1 MAAALVCISAAARLS
16 VKEPCSDGMVL
27 QQQSSALVWGHSS
40 PGAKISVKASWDG
53 ISVKVTADSTG
64 TWRARVQTPEASYN
78 PWTIEVRGEGER
90 MLIRD
95 VLVGEVW
102 LASGQSNM
110 EMPRNGF
117 WGCPVEGADEAI
129 ATSGR
134 LSGKLRMYTVKVTE
148 SEEILCDVAEGSGWQ
163 DPLPENVRWMS
174 ATAFFF
180 ARRLQEVLDV
190 PVGILSFAR
199 GGSRVESWLPK
210 SMLEAYGD
218 EDLSP
223 EAIAA
228 MQWGKPYMM
237 YHGMQH
243 PVQGYTA
250 KGFIWYQGC
259 SNVGYHENFVQRM
272 SDMVA
277 LWRKDWGDDDNSM
290 PFYQVEIAP
299 YDYSG
304 GISTAG
310 ETSSAGGASSVGVAC
325 LLRAAQRQS
334 AKLIPNSAIVTTDD
348 LVKAWEYDNIHPCTK
363 EPVGNRLAALALNR
377 DYGITGISINYPEA
391 QRAVMQQDSLV
402 KVIMSGAPNG
412 YDRTH
417 MIEGLEVVDAA
428 GKVHRITDITHDWQ
442 GNFLVDVKAI
452 TDPREV
458 RYCWGDF
465 IPGNLHN
472 VEANPAAPF
481 CCPIEY

>member
-1 MAAALVCISAAARLS
+1 MHTMKRLLISLAAALICVSAAARLS

-27 QQQSSALVWGHSS
+27 QQQTSALVWGHSS
-40 PGAKISVKASWDG
+40 PGAKISVKASWDNKT
-53 ISVKVTADSTG
+53 VRATADSSG
-64 TWRARVQTPEASYN
+64 TWRARLQTPEASYT
-78 PWTIEVRGEGER
+78 PWTIEVKGEGER

-110 EMPRNGF
+110 EMPMHGYSSST
-117 WGCPVEGADEAI
+117 VEGAADAI
-129 ATSGR
+129 A
-134 LSGKLRMYTVKVTE
+134 LSVKLVGKMRMFTVKVTE
-148 SEEILCDVAEGSGWQ
+148 SEEILDDVANGTGWK
-163 DPLPENVRWMS
+163 DPLPENTRWMS

-190 PVGILSFAR
+190 PVGILSFPR
-199 GGSRVESWLPK
+199 GGARVESWLPK
-210 SMLEAYGD
+210 TVLEAYGD

-223 EAIAA
+223 ETVAA
-228 MQWGKPYMM
+228 RQWGKPYMM

-243 PVQGYTA
+243 PIQGYTA

-259 SNVGYHENFVQRM
+259 SNVGLHDTFVQRM

-277 LWRKDWGDDDNSM
+277 LWRKDWGDEDNSM
-290 PFYQVEIAP
+290 PFYQVEITP
-299 YDYSG
+299 YDYANEPGQG
-304 GISTAG
+304 GQ
-310 ETSSAGGASSVGVAC
+310 AC
-325 LLRAAQRQS
+325 LLRAAQLES
-334 AKLIPNSAIVTTDD
+334 SKVIPNSAIVITDD
-348 LVKAWEYDNIHPCTK
+348 LVKPWEYDNIHPSMK

-377 DYGITGISINYPEA
+377 DYGFPGIRINYPEA
-391 QRAVMQQDSLV
+391 LGAKMQADGLV
-402 KVIMSGAPNG
+402 KVSVSGARNG
-412 YDRTH
+412 FDRTH

-428 GKVHRITDITHDWQ
+428 GSVHKISDIIYDWN
-442 GNFLVDVKAI
+442 GNILVDVRTI

-465 IPGNLHN
+465 VPGNLHN
-472 VEANPAAPF
+472 IEANPVAPF

>member
-1 MAAALVCISAAARLS
+1 MKRLLISLAAALICVSAAARLS

-27 QQQSSALVWGHSS
+27 QQQTSALVWGHSS
-40 PGAKISVKASWDG
+40 PGAKISVKASWDNKT
-53 ISVKVTADSTG
+53 VRATADSSG
-64 TWRARVQTPEASYN
+64 TWRARLQTPEASYT
-78 PWTIEVRGEGER
+78 PWTIEVKGEGER

-110 EMPRNGF
+110 EMPMHGYSSST
-117 WGCPVEGADEAI
+117 VEGAADAI
-129 ATSGR
+129 A
-134 LSGKLRMYTVKVTE
+134 LSVKLVGKMRMFTVKVTE
-148 SEEILCDVAEGSGWQ
+148 SEEILDDVANGTGWK
-163 DPLPENVRWMS
+163 DPLPENTRWMS

-190 PVGILSFAR
+190 PVGILSFPR
-199 GGSRVESWLPK
+199 GGARVESWLPK
-210 SMLEAYGD
+210 TVLEAYGD

-223 EAIAA
+223 ETVAA
-228 MQWGKPYMM
+228 RQWGKPYMM

-243 PVQGYTA
+243 PIQGYTA

-259 SNVGYHENFVQRM
+259 SNVGLHDTFVQRM

-277 LWRKDWGDDDNSM
+277 LWRKDWGDEDNSM
-290 PFYQVEIAP
+290 PFYQVEITP
-299 YDYSG
+299 YDYANEPGQG
-304 GISTAG
+304 GQ
-310 ETSSAGGASSVGVAC
+310 AC
-325 LLRAAQRQS
+325 LLRAAQLES
-334 AKLIPNSAIVTTDD
+334 TKVIPNSAIVITDD
-348 LVKAWEYDNIHPCTK
+348 LVKPWEYDNIHPSMK

-377 DYGITGISINYPEA
+377 DYGFPGIRINYPEA
-391 QRAVMQQDSLV
+391 LGAKMQADGLV
-402 KVIMSGAPNG
+402 KVSVSGARNG
-412 YDRTH
+412 FDRTH

-428 GKVHRITDITHDWQ
+428 GSVHKISDIIYDWN
-442 GNFLVDVKAI
+442 GNILVDVRTI

-465 IPGNLHN
+465 VPGNLHN
-472 VEANPAAPF
+472 IEANPVAPF

>member
-1 MAAALVCISAAARLS
+1 MKRLLISLAAALICVSAAARLS

-27 QQQSSALVWGHSS
+27 QQQTSALVWGHCS
-40 PGAKISVKASWDG
+40 PGAKISVKASWDNKT
-53 ISVKVTADSTG
+53 VRATADSSG
-64 TWRARVQTPEASYN
+64 TWRARLQTPEASYT
-78 PWTIEVRGEGER
+78 PWTIEVKGEGER

-110 EMPRNGF
+110 EMPMHGYSSST
-117 WGCPVEGADEAI
+117 VEGAADAI
-129 ATSGR
+129 A
-134 LSGKLRMYTVKVTE
+134 LSVKLVGKMRMFTVKVTE
-148 SEEILCDVAEGSGWQ
+148 SEEILNDVANGTGWK
-163 DPLPENVRWMS
+163 DPLPENTRWMS

-190 PVGILSFAR
+190 PVGILSFPR
-199 GGSRVESWLPK
+199 GGARVESWLPK
-210 SMLEAYGD
+210 TVLEAYGD

-223 EAIAA
+223 ETVAA
-228 MQWGKPYMM
+228 RQWGKPYMM

-243 PVQGYTA
+243 PIQGYTA

-259 SNVGYHENFVQRM
+259 SNVGLHDTFVQRM

-277 LWRKDWGDDDNSM
+277 LWRKDWGDEDNSM
-290 PFYQVEIAP
+290 PFYQVEITP
-299 YDYSG
+299 YDYANEPGQG
-304 GISTAG
+304 GQ
-310 ETSSAGGASSVGVAC
+310 AC
-325 LLRAAQRQS
+325 LLRAAQLES
-334 AKLIPNSAIVTTDD
+334 TKVIPNSAIVITDD
-348 LVKAWEYDNIHPCTK
+348 LVKPWEYDNIHPSMK

-377 DYGITGISINYPEA
+377 DYGFPGIRINYPEA
-391 QRAVMQQDSLV
+391 LGAKMQADGLV
-402 KVIMSGAPNG
+402 KVSVSGARNG
-412 YDRTH
+412 FDRTH

-428 GKVHRITDITHDWQ
+428 GSVHKISDIIYDWN
-442 GNFLVDVKAI
+442 GNILVDVRTI

-465 IPGNLHN
+465 VPGNLHN
-472 VEANPAAPF
+472 IEANPVAPF

>member
-1 MAAALVCISAAARLS
+1 MKRLLISLAAALICVSAAARLS

-27 QQQSSALVWGHSS
+27 QQQTSALVWGHSS
-40 PGAKISVKASWDG
+40 PGAKISVKASWDNKT
-53 ISVKVTADSTG
+53 VRATADSSG
-64 TWRARVQTPEASYN
+64 TWRARLQTPEASYT
-78 PWTIEVRGEGER
+78 PWTIEVKGEGER

-110 EMPRNGF
+110 EMPMHGYSSST
-117 WGCPVEGADEAI
+117 VEGAADAI
-129 ATSGR
+129 A
-134 LSGKLRMYTVKVTE
+134 LSVKLVGKMRMFTVKVTE
-148 SEEILCDVAEGSGWQ
+148 SEEILDDVAKGTGWQ
-163 DPLPENVRWMS
+163 DPLPENTRWMS

-190 PVGILSFAR
+190 PVGIISFAR
-199 GGSRVESWLPK
+199 GGARVESWLPK
-210 SMLEAYGD
+210 TVLEAYGD

-223 EAIAA
+223 ETVAA
-228 MQWGKPYMM
+228 RQWGKPYMM

-243 PVQGYTA
+243 PIQGYTA

-259 SNVGYHENFVQRM
+259 SNVGLHDTFVQRM

-277 LWRKDWGDDDNSM
+277 LWRKDWGDEDNSM
-290 PFYQVEIAP
+290 PFYQVEITP
-299 YDYSG
+299 YDYANEPGQG
-304 GISTAG
+304 GQ
-310 ETSSAGGASSVGVAC
+310 AC
-325 LLRAAQRQS
+325 LLRAAQLES
-334 AKLIPNSAIVTTDD
+334 TKVIPNSAIVITDD
-348 LVKAWEYDNIHPCTK
+348 LVKPWEYDNIHPSMK

-377 DYGITGISINYPEA
+377 DYGFPGIRINYPEA
-391 QRAVMQQDSLV
+391 LGAKMQADGLV
-402 KVIMSGAPNG
+402 KVSVSGARNG
-412 YDRTH
+412 FDRTH

-428 GKVHRITDITHDWQ
+428 GSVHKISDIIYDWN
-442 GNFLVDVKAI
+442 GNILVDVRTI

-465 IPGNLHN
+465 VPGNLHN
-472 VEANPAAPF
+472 IEANPVAPF

>member
-1 MAAALVCISAAARLS
+1 MKRLLISLAAALICVSAAARLS

-27 QQQSSALVWGHSS
+27 QQQTSALVWGHSS
-40 PGAKISVKASWDG
+40 PGAKISVKASWDNKT
-53 ISVKVTADSTG
+53 VRATADSSG
-64 TWRARVQTPEASYN
+64 TWRARLQTPEASYT
-78 PWTIEVRGEGER
+78 PWTIEVKGEGER

-110 EMPRNGF
+110 EMPMHGYSSST
-117 WGCPVEGADEAI
+117 VEGAADAI
-129 ATSGR
+129 A
-134 LSGKLRMYTVKVTE
+134 LSVKLVGKMRMFTVKVTE
-148 SEEILCDVAEGSGWQ
+148 SEEILDDVANGTGWK
-163 DPLPENVRWMS
+163 DPLPENTRWMS

-190 PVGILSFAR
+190 PVGIISFAR
-199 GGSRVESWLPK
+199 GGARVESWLPK
-210 SMLEAYGD
+210 TVLEAYGD

-223 EAIAA
+223 ETVAA
-228 MQWGKPYMM
+228 RQWGKPYMM

-243 PVQGYTA
+243 PIQGYTA

-259 SNVGYHENFVQRM
+259 SNVGLHDTFVQRM

-277 LWRKDWGDDDNSM
+277 LWRKDWGDEDNAM
-290 PFYQVEIAP
+290 PFYQVEITP
-299 YDYSG
+299 YDYSREQGQG
-304 GISTAG
+304 GL
-310 ETSSAGGASSVGVAC
+310 AC
-325 LLRAAQRQS
+325 LLRAAQLES
-334 AKLIPNSAIVTTDD
+334 TKVIPNSAIVITDD
-348 LVKAWEYDNIHPCTK
+348 LVKPWEYDNIHPSMK

-377 DYGITGISINYPEA
+377 DYGFPGIRINYPEA
-391 QRAVMQQDSLV
+391 LGAKMQADGLV
-402 KVIMSGAPNG
+402 KVSVSGARNG
-412 YDRTH
+412 FDRTH

-428 GKVHRITDITHDWQ
+428 GSVHKISDIIYDWN
-442 GNFLVDVKAI
+442 GNILVDVRTI

-465 IPGNLHN
+465 VPGNLHN
-472 VEANPAAPF
+472 IEANPVAPF

>member
-1 MAAALVCISAAARLS
+1 MKRLLISLAAALICVSAAARLS

-27 QQQSSALVWGHSS
+27 QQQTSALVWGHSS
-40 PGAKISVKASWDG
+40 PGAAISVKASWDRK
-53 ISVKVTADSTG
+53 SVKVTADAGG
-64 TWRARVQTPEASYN
+64 TWRARLQTPEASYT
-78 PWTIEVRGEGER
+78 PWTIEVKGEGER

-110 EMPRNGF
+110 EMPMHGYSSST
-117 WGCPVEGADEAI
+117 VEGAADAI
-129 ATSGR
+129 A
-134 LSGKLRMYTVKVTE
+134 LSVKLVGKMRMFTVKVTE
-148 SEEILCDVAEGSGWQ
+148 SEEILDDVANGTGWK
-163 DPLPENVRWMS
+163 DPLPENTRWMS

-190 PVGILSFAR
+190 PVGIISFAR
-199 GGSRVESWLPK
+199 GGARVESWLPK
-210 SMLEAYGD
+210 TVLEAYGD

-223 EAIAA
+223 ETVAA
-228 MQWGKPYMM
+228 RQWGKPYMM

-243 PVQGYTA
+243 PIQGYTA

-259 SNVGYHENFVQRM
+259 SNVGLHDTFVQRM

-277 LWRKDWGDDDNSM
+277 LWRKDWGDEDNSM
-290 PFYQVEIAP
+290 PFYQVEITP
-299 YDYSG
+299 YDYANEPGQG
-304 GISTAG
+304 GQ
-310 ETSSAGGASSVGVAC
+310 AC
-325 LLRAAQRQS
+325 LLRAAQLES
-334 AKLIPNSAIVTTDD
+334 SKVIPNSAIVITDD
-348 LVKAWEYDNIHPCTK
+348 LVKPWEYDNIHPSMK

-377 DYGITGISINYPEA
+377 DYGFPGIRINYPEA
-391 QRAVMQQDSLV
+391 LGAKMQADGLV
-402 KVIMSGAPNG
+402 KVSVSGARNG
-412 YDRTH
+412 FDRTH

-428 GKVHRITDITHDWQ
+428 GSVHKISDIIYDWN
-442 GNFLVDVKAI
+442 GNILVDVRTI

-465 IPGNLHN
+465 VPGNLHN
-472 VEANPAAPF
+472 IEANPVAPF

>member
-1 MAAALVCISAAARLS
+1 MKRLLISLAAALICVSAAARLS

-27 QQQSSALVWGHSS
+27 QQQTSALVWGHSS
-40 PGAKISVKASWDG
+40 PGAKISVKASWDNKT
-53 ISVKVTADSTG
+53 VRATADSSG
-64 TWRARVQTPEASYN
+64 TWRARLQTPEASYT
-78 PWTIEVRGEGER
+78 PWTIEVKGEGER

-110 EMPRNGF
+110 EMPMHGYSSST
-117 WGCPVEGADEAI
+117 VEGAADAI
-129 ATSGR
+129 A
-134 LSGKLRMYTVKVTE
+134 LSVKLVGKMRMFTVKVTE
-148 SEEILCDVAEGSGWQ
+148 SEEILDDVANGTGWK
-163 DPLPENVRWMS
+163 DPLPENTRWMS

-190 PVGILSFAR
+190 PVGILSFPR
-199 GGSRVESWLPK
+199 GGARVESWLPK
-210 SMLEAYGD
+210 TVLEAYGD

-223 EAIAA
+223 ETVAA
-228 MQWGKPYMM
+228 RQWGKPYMM

-243 PVQGYTA
+243 PIQGYTA

-259 SNVGYHENFVQRM
+259 SNVGLHDTFVQRM

-277 LWRKDWGDDDNSM
+277 LWRKDWGDEDNSM
-290 PFYQVEIAP
+290 PFYQVEITP
-299 YDYSG
+299 YDYANEPGQG
-304 GISTAG
+304 GQ
-310 ETSSAGGASSVGVAC
+310 AC
-325 LLRAAQRQS
+325 LLRAAQLES
-334 AKLIPNSAIVTTDD
+334 SKVIPNSAIVITDD
-348 LVKAWEYDNIHPCTK
+348 LVKPWEYDNIHPSMK

-377 DYGITGISINYPEA
+377 DYGFPGIRINYPEA
-391 QRAVMQQDSLV
+391 LGAKMQADGLV
-402 KVIMSGAPNG
+402 KVSVSGARNG
-412 YDRTH
+412 FDRTH

-428 GKVHRITDITHDWQ
+428 GSVHKISDIIYDWN
-442 GNFLVDVKAI
+442 GNILVDVRTI

-465 IPGNLHN
+465 VPGNLHN
-472 VEANPAAPF
+472 IEANPVAPF

>member
-1 MAAALVCISAAARLS
+1 MKRLLISLAAALICVSAAARLS

-27 QQQSSALVWGHSS
+27 QQQTSALVWGHSS
-40 PGAKISVKASWDG
+40 PGAKISVKASWDNKT
-53 ISVKVTADSTG
+53 VRATADSSG
-64 TWRARVQTPEASYN
+64 TWRARLQTPEASYT
-78 PWTIEVRGEGER
+78 PWTIEVKGEGER

-110 EMPRNGF
+110 EMPMHGYSSST
-117 WGCPVEGADEAI
+117 VEGAADAI
-129 ATSGR
+129 A
-134 LSGKLRMYTVKVTE
+134 LSVKLVGKMRMFTVKVTE
-148 SEEILCDVAEGSGWQ
+148 SEEILDDVANGTGWK
-163 DPLPENVRWMS
+163 DPLPENTRWMS

-190 PVGILSFAR
+190 PVGILSFPR
-199 GGSRVESWLPK
+199 GGARVESWLPK
-210 SMLEAYGD
+210 TVLEAYGD

-223 EAIAA
+223 ETVAA
-228 MQWGKPYMM
+228 RQWGKPYMM

-243 PVQGYTA
+243 PIQGYTA

-259 SNVGYHENFVQRM
+259 SNVGLHDTFVQRM

-277 LWRKDWGDDDNSM
+277 LWRKDWGDEDNAM
-290 PFYQVEIAP
+290 PFYQVEITP
-299 YDYSG
+299 YDYSREQGQG
-304 GISTAG
+304 GL
-310 ETSSAGGASSVGVAC
+310 AC
-325 LLRAAQRQS
+325 LLRAAQLES
-334 AKLIPNSAIVTTDD
+334 TKVIPNSAIVITDD
-348 LVKAWEYDNIHPCTK
+348 LVKPWEYDNIHPSMK

-377 DYGITGISINYPEA
+377 DYGFPGIRINYPEA
-391 QRAVMQQDSLV
+391 LGAKMQADGLV
-402 KVIMSGAPNG
+402 KVSVSGARNG
-412 YDRTH
+412 FDRTH

-428 GKVHRITDITHDWQ
+428 GSVHKISDIIYDWN
-442 GNFLVDVKAI
+442 GNILVDVRTI

-465 IPGNLHN
+465 VPGNLHN
-472 VEANPAAPF
+472 IEANPVAPF

>member
-1 MAAALVCISAAARLS
+1 MKRLLISLAAALICVSAAARLS

-27 QQQSSALVWGHSS
+27 QQQTSALVWGHSS
-40 PGAKISVKASWDG
+40 PGAKISVKASWDNKT
-53 ISVKVTADSTG
+53 VRATADSSG
-64 TWRARVQTPEASYN
+64 TWRARLQTPEASYT
-78 PWTIEVRGEGER
+78 PWTIEVKGEGER

-110 EMPRNGF
+110 EMPMHGYSSST
-117 WGCPVEGADEAI
+117 VEGAADAI
-129 ATSGR
+129 A
-134 LSGKLRMYTVKVTE
+134 LSVKLVGKMRMFTVKVTE
-148 SEEILCDVAEGSGWQ
+148 SEEILDDVANGTGWK
-163 DPLPENVRWMS
+163 DPLPENTRWMS

-190 PVGILSFAR
+190 PVGIISFAR
-199 GGSRVESWLPK
+199 GGARVESWLPK
-210 SMLEAYGD
+210 TVLEAYGD

-223 EAIAA
+223 ETVAA
-228 MQWGKPYMM
+228 RQWGKPYMM

-243 PVQGYTA
+243 PIQGYTA

-259 SNVGYHENFVQRM
+259 SNVGLHDTFVQRM

-277 LWRKDWGDDDNSM
+277 LWRKDWGDEDNSM
-290 PFYQVEIAP
+290 PFYQVEITP
-299 YDYSG
+299 YDYANEPGQG
-304 GISTAG
+304 GQ
-310 ETSSAGGASSVGVAC
+310 AC
-325 LLRAAQRQS
+325 LLRAAQLES
-334 AKLIPNSAIVTTDD
+334 TKVIPNSAIVITDD
-348 LVKAWEYDNIHPCTK
+348 LVKPWEYDNIHPSMK

-377 DYGITGISINYPEA
+377 DYGFPGIRINYPEA
-391 QRAVMQQDSLV
+391 LGAKMQADGLV
-402 KVIMSGAPNG
+402 KVSVSGARNG
-412 YDRTH
+412 FDRTH

-428 GKVHRITDITHDWQ
+428 GSVHKISDIIYDWN
-442 GNFLVDVKAI
+442 GNILVDVRTI

-465 IPGNLHN
+465 VPGNLHN
-472 VEANPAAPF
+472 IEANPVAPF

>member
-1 MAAALVCISAAARLS
+1 MHTMKRLLISLAAALICVSAAARLS

-27 QQQSSALVWGHSS
+27 QQQTSALVWGHSS
-40 PGAKISVKASWDG
+40 PGAKISVKASWDNKT
-53 ISVKVTADSTG
+53 VRATADSSG
-64 TWRARVQTPEASYN
+64 TWRARLQTPEASYT
-78 PWTIEVRGEGER
+78 PWTIEVKGEGER

-110 EMPRNGF
+110 EMPMHGYSSST
-117 WGCPVEGADEAI
+117 VEGAADAI
-129 ATSGR
+129 A
-134 LSGKLRMYTVKVTE
+134 LSVKLVGKMRMFTVKVTE
-148 SEEILCDVAEGSGWQ
+148 SEEILDDVANGTGWK
-163 DPLPENVRWMS
+163 DPLPENTRWMS

-190 PVGILSFAR
+190 PVGILSFPR
-199 GGSRVESWLPK
+199 GGARVESWLPK
-210 SMLEAYGD
+210 TVLEAYGD

-223 EAIAA
+223 ETVAA
-228 MQWGKPYMM
+228 RQWGKPYMM

-243 PVQGYTA
+243 PIQGYTA

-259 SNVGYHENFVQRM
+259 SNVGLHDTFVQRM

-277 LWRKDWGDDDNSM
+277 LWRKDWGDEDNAM
-290 PFYQVEIAP
+290 PFYQVEITP
-299 YDYSG
+299 YDYSREQGQG
-304 GISTAG
+304 GL
-310 ETSSAGGASSVGVAC
+310 AC
-325 LLRAAQRQS
+325 LLRAAQLES
-334 AKLIPNSAIVTTDD
+334 TKVIPNSAIVITDD
-348 LVKAWEYDNIHPCTK
+348 LVKPWEYDNIHPSMK

-377 DYGITGISINYPEA
+377 DYGFPGIRINYPEA
-391 QRAVMQQDSLV
+391 LGAKMQADGLV
-402 KVIMSGAPNG
+402 KVSMSGACNG
-412 YDRTH
+412 FDRCH

-428 GKVHRITDITHDWQ
+428 GSVHKISDIIYDWN
-442 GNFLVDVKAI
+442 GNILVDVRTI

-465 IPGNLHN
+465 VPGNLHN
-472 VEANPAAPF
+472 IEANPVAPF

>member
-1 MAAALVCISAAARLS
+1 MKRLLISLAAALICVSAAARLS

-27 QQQSSALVWGHSS
+27 QQQTSALVWGHSS
-40 PGAKISVKASWDG
+40 PGAAISVKASWDRK
-53 ISVKVTADSTG
+53 SVKVTADAGG
-64 TWRARVQTPEASYN
+64 TWRARLQTPEASYT
-78 PWTIEVRGEGER
+78 PWTIEVKGEGER

-110 EMPRNGF
+110 EMPMHGYSSST
-117 WGCPVEGADEAI
+117 VEGAADAI
-129 ATSGR
+129 A
-134 LSGKLRMYTVKVTE
+134 LSVKLVGKMRMFTVKVTE
-148 SEEILCDVAEGSGWQ
+148 SEEILDDVANGTGWK
-163 DPLPENVRWMS
+163 DPLPENTRWMS

-190 PVGILSFAR
+190 PVGIISFAR
-199 GGSRVESWLPK
+199 GGARVESWLPK
-210 SMLEAYGD
+210 TVLEAYGD

-223 EAIAA
+223 ETVAA
-228 MQWGKPYMM
+228 RQWGKPYMM

-243 PVQGYTA
+243 PIQGYTA

-259 SNVGYHENFVQRM
+259 SNVGLHDTFVQRM

-277 LWRKDWGDDDNSM
+277 LWRSDWGDEDNAM
-290 PFYQVEIAP
+290 PFYQVEITP
-299 YDYSG
+299 YDYANEPGQG
-304 GISTAG
+304 GQ
-310 ETSSAGGASSVGVAC
+310 AC
-325 LLRAAQRQS
+325 LLRAAQLES
-334 AKLIPNSAIVTTDD
+334 TKVIPNSAIVITDD
-348 LVKAWEYDNIHPCTK
+348 LVKPWEYDNIHPSMK

-377 DYGITGISINYPEA
+377 DYGFPGIRINYPEA
-391 QRAVMQQDSLV
+391 LGAKMQADGLV
-402 KVIMSGAPNG
+402 KVSVSGARNG
-412 YDRTH
+412 FDRTH

-428 GKVHRITDITHDWQ
+428 GSVHKISDIIYDWN
-442 GNFLVDVKAI
+442 GNILVDVRTI

-465 IPGNLHN
+465 VPGNLHN
-472 VEANPAAPF
+472 IEANPVAPF

>member
-1 MAAALVCISAAARLS
+1 MKRLLISLAAALICVSAAARLS

-27 QQQSSALVWGHSS
+27 QQQTSALVWGHSS
-40 PGAKISVKASWDG
+40 PGAKISVKASWDNKT
-53 ISVKVTADSTG
+53 VRATADSSG
-64 TWRARVQTPEASYN
+64 TWRARLQTPEASYT
-78 PWTIEVRGEGER
+78 PWTIEVKGEGER

-110 EMPRNGF
+110 EMPMHGYSSST
-117 WGCPVEGADEAI
+117 VEGAADAI
-129 ATSGR
+129 A
-134 LSGKLRMYTVKVTE
+134 LSVKLVGKMRMFTVKVTE
-148 SEEILCDVAEGSGWQ
+148 SEEILDDVAKGTGWQ
-163 DPLPENVRWMS
+163 DPLPENTRWMS

-190 PVGILSFAR
+190 PVGILSFPR
-199 GGSRVESWLPK
+199 GGARVESWLPK
-210 SMLEAYGD
+210 TVLEAYGD

-223 EAIAA
+223 ETVAA
-228 MQWGKPYMM
+228 RQWGKPYMM

-243 PVQGYTA
+243 PIQGYTA

-259 SNVGYHENFVQRM
+259 SNVGLHDTFVQRM

-277 LWRKDWGDDDNSM
+277 LWRKDWGDEDNAM
-290 PFYQVEIAP
+290 PFYQVEITP
-299 YDYSG
+299 YDYSREQGQG
-304 GISTAG
+304 GL
-310 ETSSAGGASSVGVAC
+310 AC
-325 LLRAAQRQS
+325 LLRAAQLES
-334 AKLIPNSAIVTTDD
+334 TKVIPNSAIVITDD
-348 LVKAWEYDNIHPCTK
+348 LVKPWEYDNIHPSMK

-377 DYGITGISINYPEA
+377 DYGFPGIRINYPEA
-391 QRAVMQQDSLV
+391 LGAKMQADGLV
-402 KVIMSGAPNG
+402 KVSVSGARNG
-412 YDRTH
+412 FDRTH

-428 GKVHRITDITHDWQ
+428 GSVHKISDIIYDWN
-442 GNFLVDVKAI
+442 GNILVDVRTI

-465 IPGNLHN
+465 VPGNLHN
-472 VEANPAAPF
+472 IEANPVAPF

>member
-1 MAAALVCISAAARLS
+1 MKRLLISLAAALICVSAAARLS

-27 QQQSSALVWGHSS
+27 QQQTSALVWGHCS
-40 PGAKISVKASWDG
+40 PGAKISVKASWDNKT
-53 ISVKVTADSTG
+53 VRATADSSG
-64 TWRARVQTPEASYN
+64 TWRARLQTPEASYT
-78 PWTIEVRGEGER
+78 PWTIEVKGEGER

-110 EMPRNGF
+110 EMPMHGYSSST
-117 WGCPVEGADEAI
+117 VEGAADAI
-129 ATSGR
+129 A
-134 LSGKLRMYTVKVTE
+134 LSVKLVGKMRMFTVKVTE
-148 SEEILCDVAEGSGWQ
+148 SEEILNDVANGTGWK
-163 DPLPENVRWMS
+163 DPLPENTRWMS

-190 PVGILSFAR
+190 PVGILSFPR
-199 GGSRVESWLPK
+199 GGARVESWLPK
-210 SMLEAYGD
+210 TVLEAYGD

-223 EAIAA
+223 ETVAA
-228 MQWGKPYMM
+228 RQWGKPYMM

-243 PVQGYTA
+243 PIQGYTA

-259 SNVGYHENFVQRM
+259 SNVGLHDTFVQRM

-277 LWRKDWGDDDNSM
+277 LWRKDWGDEDNSM
-290 PFYQVEIAP
+290 PFYQVEITP
-299 YDYSG
+299 YDYANEPGQG
-304 GISTAG
+304 GQ
-310 ETSSAGGASSVGVAC
+310 AC
-325 LLRAAQRQS
+325 LLRAAQLES
-334 AKLIPNSAIVTTDD
+334 SKVIPNSAIVITDD
-348 LVKAWEYDNIHPCTK
+348 LVKPWEYDNIHPSMK

-377 DYGITGISINYPEA
+377 DYGFPGIRINYPEA
-391 QRAVMQQDSLV
+391 LGAKMQADGLV
-402 KVIMSGAPNG
+402 KVSVSGARNG
-412 YDRTH
+412 FDRTH

-428 GKVHRITDITHDWQ
+428 GSVHKISDIIYDWN
-442 GNFLVDVKAI
+442 GNILVDVRTI

-465 IPGNLHN
+465 VPGNLHN
-472 VEANPAAPF
+472 IEANPVAPF

>member
-1 MAAALVCISAAARLS
+1 MKRLLFSLAAALICISAAARLS

-27 QQQSSALVWGHSS
+27 QQQTSALVWGHSS
-40 PGAKISVKASWDG
+40 PGAKISVKASWDNKT
-53 ISVKVTADSTG
+53 VRATADSSG
-64 TWRARVQTPEASYN
+64 TWRARLQTPEASYT
-78 PWTIEVRGEGER
+78 PWTIEVKGEGER

-110 EMPRNGF
+110 EMPMHGYSSST
-117 WGCPVEGADEAI
+117 VEGAADAI
-129 ATSGR
+129 A
-134 LSGKLRMYTVKVTE
+134 LSVKLVGKMRMFTVKVTE
-148 SEEILCDVAEGSGWQ
+148 SEEILDDVAKGTGWQ
-163 DPLPENVRWMS
+163 DPLPENTRWMS

-190 PVGILSFAR
+190 PVGILSFPR
-199 GGSRVESWLPK
+199 GGARVESWLPK
-210 SMLEAYGD
+210 TVLEAYGD

-223 EAIAA
+223 ETVAA
-228 MQWGKPYMM
+228 RQWGKPYMM

-243 PVQGYTA
+243 PIQGYTA

-259 SNVGYHENFVQRM
+259 SNVGLHDTFVQRM

-277 LWRKDWGDDDNSM
+277 LWRKDWGDEDNSM
-290 PFYQVEIAP
+290 PFYQVEITP
-299 YDYSG
+299 YDYANEPGQG
-304 GISTAG
+304 GQ
-310 ETSSAGGASSVGVAC
+310 AC
-325 LLRAAQRQS
+325 LLRAAQLES
-334 AKLIPNSAIVTTDD
+334 SKVIPNSAIVITDD
-348 LVKAWEYDNIHPCTK
+348 LVKPWEYDNIHPSMK

-377 DYGITGISINYPEA
+377 DYGFPGIRINYPEA
-391 QRAVMQQDSLV
+391 LGAKMQADGLV
-402 KVIMSGAPNG
+402 KVSVSGARNG
-412 YDRTH
+412 FDRCH

-428 GKVHRITDITHDWQ
+428 GSVHKISDIIYDWN
-442 GNFLVDVKAI
+442 GNILVDVRTI

-465 IPGNLHN
+465 VPGNLHN
-472 VEANPAAPF
+472 IEANPVAPF

>member
-1 MAAALVCISAAARLS
+1 MHTMKRLLISLAAALICVSAAARLS

-27 QQQSSALVWGHSS
+27 QQQTSALVWGHSS
-40 PGAKISVKASWDG
+40 PGAAISVKASWDRK
-53 ISVKVTADSTG
+53 SVKVTADAGG
-64 TWRARVQTPEASYN
+64 TWRARLQTPEASYT
-78 PWTIEVRGEGER
+78 PWTIEVKGEGER

-110 EMPRNGF
+110 EMPMHGYSSST
-117 WGCPVEGADEAI
+117 VEGAADAI
-129 ATSGR
+129 A
-134 LSGKLRMYTVKVTE
+134 LSVKLVGKMRMFTVKVTE
-148 SEEILCDVAEGSGWQ
+148 SEEILDDVANGTGWK
-163 DPLPENVRWMS
+163 DPLPENTRWMS

-190 PVGILSFAR
+190 PVGIISFAR
-199 GGSRVESWLPK
+199 GGARVESWLPK
-210 SMLEAYGD
+210 TVLEAYGD

-223 EAIAA
+223 ETVAA
-228 MQWGKPYMM
+228 RQWGKPYMM

-243 PVQGYTA
+243 PIQGYTA

-259 SNVGYHENFVQRM
+259 SNVGLHDTFVQRM

-277 LWRKDWGDDDNSM
+277 LWRKDWGDEDNSM
-290 PFYQVEIAP
+290 PFYQVEITP
-299 YDYSG
+299 YDYANEPGQG
-304 GISTAG
+304 GQ
-310 ETSSAGGASSVGVAC
+310 AC
-325 LLRAAQRQS
+325 LLRAAQLES
-334 AKLIPNSAIVTTDD
+334 SKVIPNSAIVITDD
-348 LVKAWEYDNIHPCTK
+348 LVKPWEYDNIHPSMK

-377 DYGITGISINYPEA
+377 DYGFPGIRINYPEA
-391 QRAVMQQDSLV
+391 LGAKMQADGLV
-402 KVIMSGAPNG
+402 KVSVSGARNG
-412 YDRTH
+412 FDRTH

-428 GKVHRITDITHDWQ
+428 GSVHKISDIIYDWN
-442 GNFLVDVKAI
+442 GNILVDVRTI

-465 IPGNLHN
+465 VPGNLHN
-472 VEANPAAPF
+472 IEANPVAPF

>member
-1 MAAALVCISAAARLS
+1 MHTMKRLLISLAAALICVSAAARLS

-27 QQQSSALVWGHSS
+27 QQQTSALVWGHSS
-40 PGAKISVKASWDG
+40 PGAKISVKASWDNKT
-53 ISVKVTADSTG
+53 VRATADSSG
-64 TWRARVQTPEASYN
+64 TWRARLQTPEASYT
-78 PWTIEVRGEGER
+78 PWTIEVKGEGER

-110 EMPRNGF
+110 EMPMHGYSSST
-117 WGCPVEGADEAI
+117 VEGAADAI
-129 ATSGR
+129 A
-134 LSGKLRMYTVKVTE
+134 LSVKLVGKMRMFTVKVTE
-148 SEEILCDVAEGSGWQ
+148 SEEILDDVANGTGWK
-163 DPLPENVRWMS
+163 DPLPENTRWMS

-190 PVGILSFAR
+190 PVGILSFPR
-199 GGSRVESWLPK
+199 GGARVESWLPK
-210 SMLEAYGD
+210 TVLEAYGD

-223 EAIAA
+223 ETVAA
-228 MQWGKPYMM
+228 RQWGKPYMM

-243 PVQGYTA
+243 PIQGYTA

-259 SNVGYHENFVQRM
+259 SNVGLHDTFVQRM

-277 LWRKDWGDDDNSM
+277 LWRKDWGDEDNSM
-290 PFYQVEIAP
+290 PFYQVEITP
-299 YDYSG
+299 YDYANEPGQG
-304 GISTAG
+304 GQ
-310 ETSSAGGASSVGVAC
+310 AC
-325 LLRAAQRQS
+325 LLRAAQLES
-334 AKLIPNSAIVTTDD
+334 TKVIPNSAIVITDD
-348 LVKAWEYDNIHPCTK
+348 LVKPWEYDNIHPSMK

-377 DYGITGISINYPEA
+377 DYGFPGIRINYPEA
-391 QRAVMQQDSLV
+391 LGAKMQADGLV
-402 KVIMSGAPNG
+402 KVSVSGACNG
-412 YDRTH
+412 FDRCH

-428 GKVHRITDITHDWQ
+428 GSVHKISDIIYDWN
-442 GNFLVDVKAI
+442 GNILVDVRTI

-465 IPGNLHN
+465 VPGNLHN
-472 VEANPAAPF
+472 IEANPVAPF

>member
-1 MAAALVCISAAARLS
+1 MHTMKRLLISLAAALICVSAAARLS

-27 QQQSSALVWGHSS
+27 QQQTSALVWGHSS
-40 PGAKISVKASWDG
+40 PGAKISVKASWDNKT
-53 ISVKVTADSTG
+53 VRATADSSG
-64 TWRARVQTPEASYN
+64 TWRARLQTPEASYT
-78 PWTIEVRGEGER
+78 PWTIEVKGEGER

-110 EMPRNGF
+110 EMPMHGYSSST
-117 WGCPVEGADEAI
+117 VEGAADAI
-129 ATSGR
+129 A
-134 LSGKLRMYTVKVTE
+134 LSVKLVGKMRMFTVKVTE
-148 SEEILCDVAEGSGWQ
+148 SEEILDDVANGTGWK
-163 DPLPENVRWMS
+163 DPLPENTRWMS

-190 PVGILSFAR
+190 PVGIISFAR
-199 GGSRVESWLPK
+199 GGARVESWLPK
-210 SMLEAYGD
+210 TVLEAYGD

-223 EAIAA
+223 ETVAA
-228 MQWGKPYMM
+228 RQWGKPYMM

-243 PVQGYTA
+243 PIQGYTA

-259 SNVGYHENFVQRM
+259 SNVGLHDTFVQRM

-277 LWRKDWGDDDNSM
+277 LWRKDWGDEDNSM
-290 PFYQVEIAP
+290 PFYQVEITP
-299 YDYSG
+299 YDYANEPGQG
-304 GISTAG
+304 GQ
-310 ETSSAGGASSVGVAC
+310 AC
-325 LLRAAQRQS
+325 LLRAAQLES
-334 AKLIPNSAIVTTDD
+334 TKVIPNSAIVITDD
-348 LVKAWEYDNIHPCTK
+348 LVKPWEYDNIHPSMK

-377 DYGITGISINYPEA
+377 DYGFPGIRINYPEA
-391 QRAVMQQDSLV
+391 LGAKMQADGLV
-402 KVIMSGAPNG
+402 KVSVSGARNG
-412 YDRTH
+412 FDRTH

-428 GKVHRITDITHDWQ
+428 GSVHKISDIIYDWN
-442 GNFLVDVKAI
+442 GNILVDVRTI

-465 IPGNLHN
+465 VPGNLHN
-472 VEANPAAPF
+472 IEANPVAPF

>member
-1 MAAALVCISAAARLS
+1 MKRLLISLAAALICVSAAARLS

-27 QQQSSALVWGHSS
+27 QQQTSALVWGHSS
-40 PGAKISVKASWDG
+40 PGAAISVKASWDRK
-53 ISVKVTADSTG
+53 SVKVTADAGG
-64 TWRARVQTPEASYN
+64 TWRARLQTPEASYT
-78 PWTIEVRGEGER
+78 PWTIEVKGEGER

-110 EMPRNGF
+110 EMPMHGYSSST
-117 WGCPVEGADEAI
+117 VEGAADAI
-129 ATSGR
+129 A
-134 LSGKLRMYTVKVTE
+134 LSVKLVGKMRMFTVKVTE
-148 SEEILCDVAEGSGWQ
+148 SEEILDDVANGTGWK
-163 DPLPENVRWMS
+163 DPLPENTRWMS

-190 PVGILSFAR
+190 PVGIISFAR
-199 GGSRVESWLPK
+199 GGARVESWLPK
-210 SMLEAYGD
+210 TVLEAYGD

-223 EAIAA
+223 ETVAA
-228 MQWGKPYMM
+228 RQWGKPYMM

-243 PVQGYTA
+243 PIQGYTA

-259 SNVGYHENFVQRM
+259 SNVGLHDTFVQRM

-277 LWRKDWGDDDNSM
+277 LWRKDWGDEDNSM
-290 PFYQVEIAP
+290 PFYQVEITP
-299 YDYSG
+299 YDYANEPGQG
-304 GISTAG
+304 GQ
-310 ETSSAGGASSVGVAC
+310 AC
-325 LLRAAQRQS
+325 LLRAAQLES
-334 AKLIPNSAIVTTDD
+334 TKVIPNSAIVITDD
-348 LVKAWEYDNIHPCTK
+348 LVKPWEYDNIHPSMK

-377 DYGITGISINYPEA
+377 DYGFPGIRINYPEA
-391 QRAVMQQDSLV
+391 LGAKMQADGLV
-402 KVIMSGAPNG
+402 KVSVSGARNG
-412 YDRTH
+412 FDRTH

-428 GKVHRITDITHDWQ
+428 GSVHKISDIIYDWN
-442 GNFLVDVKAI
+442 GNILVDVRTI

-465 IPGNLHN
+465 VPGNLHN
-472 VEANPAAPF
+472 IEANPVAPF